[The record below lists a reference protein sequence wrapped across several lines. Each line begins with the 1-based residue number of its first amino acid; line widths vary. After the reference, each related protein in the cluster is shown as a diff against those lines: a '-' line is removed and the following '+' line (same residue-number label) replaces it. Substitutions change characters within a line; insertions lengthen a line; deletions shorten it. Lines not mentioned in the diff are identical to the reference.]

1 MKLKRIALIL
11 VFLILGGCTDTSK
24 SNQNPNPS
32 VTLANPILFVTQVP
46 IAADFATITSTFGNH
61 LASMDAVG
69 RGGDL
74 WIRYPDGSLKNL
86 TREAGFGTEGFQG
99 ANAIAVRDPSVYWDG
114 KKALFSMVVGA
125 PDEQYVYEDYF
136 WQLYEIT
143 GLGKS
148 ETPVISKVPNQPLYN
163 NISPIYGTDDRIIF
177 TSDRPRDGQAH
188 LYPQRDEYEESPTVS
203 GIWSLEPTTGD
214 LKLLNHAPSG
224 DFSPILDSFGR
235 IVFTQWDHLKRDQ
248 QADADKYAGGENGT
262 FNYSSEAPDATRL
275 NDRTEVFPEP
285 RVDEELAGTNLN
297 AHDFNQFFPWTILED
312 GTEGE
317 TLNHAG
323 RHELLSGDA
332 RGYLVPS
339 FTDDPAL
346 LEFIS
351 DTASNPNYIE
361 NLFQIKEDPQNPGTY
376 IGINT
381 PEFGTHASGQIV
393 SLSAPPGLPASKI
406 TISFITDPA
415 TASGIDDGQT
425 PDPAHSGLYRDPVLL
440 SDGMLI
446 SAHTSEKRRD
456 EPGNSATDSRYDFRI
471 TTLKKLANGIWS
483 ADQPLTSGI
492 KKDLSFW
499 SPDIKVSYAGNLWE
513 LQPVEVKSRPR
524 PARLTVPLPK
534 IEQDVFIQTGVDIK
548 EFQAYLEQKGLAL
561 AIMRNVTT
569 RDTAERQQPFNLHVS
584 GGSAKTLGSGFTT
597 GDKIYDISYMQF
609 LQADLIRGIG
619 GTTDPSPGRR
629 VLAQFMH
636 DANALASNLPS
647 LGPQGSA
654 TIASD
659 GSVAVFLPANR
670 ALTWQLTD
678 AVGNP
683 VVRERYWLTFQP
695 GEIRV
700 CTSCHGLNEMDQAGN
715 PAPENAPEALKA
727 LLESWKAERN

>member
-285 RVDEELAGTNLN
+285 RVDEELAGTNFN

-361 NLFQIKEDPQNPGTY
+361 NLFQIKEVPQNPGTY